1 MASLNSDPEKTSL
14 CNKIKDV
21 LLGMVR
27 TVFKKRT
34 NLLTF
39 GILLQL
45 LAYTMYYI
53 SFKSCSMLYL
63 YVRFTLGWAQEEF
76 ITLKIF
82 RKSLG
87 TAILLLLLPLM
98 KKLKFSDA
106 NLLIGCNLFQGIG
119 YFLASFS
126 IYHPV
131 FLYLGKDQATRFTVY
146 VEKNI
151 DIKNSHHF
159 FLFIGYV
166 LVPFHYPK
174 YALARSLL
182 R

>member
-21 LLGMVR
+21 LLGMSK

-34 NLLTF
+34 NMLTF

-63 YVRFTLGWAQEEF
+63 YVRFTLNWAQEEF

-131 FLYLGKDQATRFTVY
+131 FLYLGIEDQVY
-146 VEKNI
+146 LYHFS
-151 DIKNSHHF
+151 IKSNSKHF
-159 FLFIGYV
+159 SFYRVRSSPFPLSKIC
-166 LVPFHYPK
+166 LSPVPAEVRYK
-174 YALARSLL
+174 
-182 R
+182 

>member
-14 CNKIKDV
+14 YDKIKDI
-21 LLGMVR
+21 LLGMGR
-27 TVFKKRT
+27 TLFRKRA

-63 YVRFTLGWAQEEF
+63 YVRFTLAWKQNEF
-76 ITLKIF
+76 IFLKIF
-82 RKSLG
+82 RKCLG

-106 NLLIGCNLFQGIG
+106 NLLIGCNMLQGIG
-119 YFLASFS
+119 YFLASFATYHTGFLYFGKNQIFTFSFFKFTTFS
-126 IYHPV
+126 IYRIYSSPFPLSKISLGPV
-131 FLYLGKDQATRFTVY
+131 PSQVRHK
-146 VEKNI
+146 
-151 DIKNSHHF
+151 
-159 FLFIGYV
+159 
-166 LVPFHYPK
+166 
-174 YALARSLL
+174 
-182 R
+182 

>member
-21 LLGMVR
+21 LLGMSK

-34 NLLTF
+34 NMLTF

-63 YVRFTLGWAQEEF
+63 YVRFTLNWAQEEY

-131 FLYLGKDQATRFTVY
+131 FLYLGKDQVNQVSISFFY
-146 VEKNI
+146 QIQNP
-151 DIKNSHHF
+151 